1 MYTQTMSP
9 EILEAAETVVMVTA
23 IVTVLIIYALA
34 GLITGLVSR
43 KLARKKGYRGYF
55 WTGFLLNR
63 LGVIYV
69 AGLPEKKK
77 KRRQYDDEE
86 D

>member
-1 MYTQTMSP
+1 MYTQTMGP
-9 EILEAAETVVMVTA
+9 EVLDAYYTVVMVTT
-23 IVTVLIIYALA
+23 VVVVLIVYALM
-34 GLITGLVSR
+34 GLITGLMSR
-43 KLARKKGYRGYF
+43 KLAKKKGYRGYF
-55 WTGFLLNR
+55 WTGFLLSV
-63 LGVIYV
+63 LGLIYV

>member
-1 MYTQTMSP
+1 MYTQTMNP
-9 EILEAAETVVMVTA
+9 EMLDAAYTVVMITA
-23 IVTVLIIYALA
+23 VVVVLIFYALM
-34 GLITGLVSR
+34 GLVTGLVSR

-55 WTGFLLNR
+55 WTGFLLSV

-77 KRRQYDDEE
+77 KRRRYDDEE

>member
-55 WTGFLLNR
+55 WTGFLLNC
-63 LGVIYV
+63 LGVNYV